1 MKVAHLVLVAFAA
14 TLACVLARPADVRA
28 QTLTQAFERLVDGP
42 PPPFGTEVERI
53 LSDHAVGGLSLREYL
68 SGLDFEGCMRE
79 AEEELT
85 AGLDQLRVVHVT
97 ALENRRDTAVWRT
110 WDRKLDQLSP
120 DGMLLVQTW
129 LDSPEVARRL
139 YFCEDGLP
147 ASWRSL
153 SPAGYTIEAVTWFDI
168 AVAEREEVLRN
179 GSPGDREQVVMEL
192 IEVRSALLDRF
203 ETTFAASSD
212 SDEAMARLDGRLGLM
227 WEALVE
233 PHHFGF
239 TPRPRADAPNASP
252 DATRRTRVQGPSA
265 GRAPPDP
272 RDVALRDR
280 VVSSWRRQREAI
292 DAEIADRQARLDEAV
307 AAIDASD
314 DPREL
319 DRLVRVASRLDAEL
333 AQAVSDMERLQSR
346 VRLQATGRPWV
357 DGMLS
362 NGYRRR
368 AVRRLRRRESKIQD
382 QRERVEQAVEVAVA
396 KGGRPPDQQRREG
409 PPGSGSGSG
418 VASRVPGQPGPG
430 DWLAG
435 LPMPSEGLP
444 QTAIADVGIPEGAG
458 WIERIYEG
466 PLATPSQVWSDDLVE
481 AIRTRHPALDDTD
494 VRILLGLVREA
505 YSELSSRAEVERAVW
520 RSLAS
525 DQGLKIRGEES
536 TLSEL
541 WAPGAARADQPIITF
556 VLTLY
561 F

>member
-1 MKVAHLVLVAFAA
+1 MSAA
-14 TLACVLARPADVRA
+14 RLLLALSATVVVCVSARPAPASA
-28 QTLTQAFERLVDGP
+28 QTFSQAMERLLEGP
-42 PPPFGTEVERI
+42 PPPFAPEVERVMEG
-53 LSDHAVGGLSLREYL
+53 HRVGGLSLREYL
-68 SGLDFEGCMRE
+68 SGLDFEGCLRE
-79 AEEELT
+79 VKEELT
-85 AGLDQLRVVHVT
+85 DGLDQLRILHVT
-97 ALENRRDTAVWRT
+97 ALENRRHTSVWRT
-110 WDRKLDQLSP
+110 WDRKLDALSP

-139 YFCEDGLP
+139 YFCEDALP
-147 ASWRSL
+147 ASWRTL
-153 SPAGYTIEAVTWFDI
+153 DPDGYTIEAVTWFDI

-179 GSPGDREQVVMEL
+179 GSPGDRELAVMEL
-192 IEVRSALLDRF
+192 IEIRNALLDRF
-203 ETTFAASSD
+203 ETTFAASGD
-212 SDEAMARLDGRLGLM
+212 SDASMSRLDQRLGLM
-227 WEALVE
+227 WAALVE

-239 TPRPRADAPNASP
+239 TPRARADDTNADPS
-252 DATRRTRVQGPSA
+252 ATRRTRVQSPFSGMA
-265 GRAPPDP
+265 IPDP

-280 VVSSWRRQREAI
+280 VAASWRRQREAI
-292 DAEIADRQARLDEAV
+292 DEEIDDRQTRLDDAV

-319 DRLVRVASRLDAEL
+319 DHLVRVATRLDAEL

-368 AVRRLRRRESKIQD
+368 AVRRLQRRESRIQA
-382 QRERVEQAVEVAVA
+382 QRRDVDAAVAVA
-396 KGGRPPDQQRREG
+396 VSKGGHAPEQQRQ
-409 PPGSGSGSG
+409 GSGGAGGSGGG

-435 LPMPSEGLP
+435 LPMPADGMP
-444 QTAIADVGIPEGAG
+444 QTAIADRGIPEGSG
-458 WIERIYEG
+458 WVERVYEG
-466 PLATPSQVWSDDLVE
+466 PLATPSQVWSDDLVA
-481 AIRTRHPALDDTD
+481 AIRGRHPKLDETD

-505 YSELSSRAEVERAVW
+505 YSELDSRAEVERAVW
-520 RSLAS
+520 RSLGS
-525 DQGLKIRGEES
+525 ERGLKIRGEEA

-541 WAPGAARADQPIITF
+541 WAPGAARADQPVITF